1 MNIEKTAP
9 NKGTFNMNYT
19 LIYYILA
26 FLISF
31 LFNFFTMPK
40 LLKICYKK
48 RLYDVPDA
56 RKVHNIL
63 VPRLGGILFLP
74 STLIAM
80 SAVLMARAALVDN
93 TIELNQWTF
102 IFLTGIFI
110 IYIIGVL
117 DDLIGL
123 GANIK
128 FAVQLVTALAF
139 PLSGVYINNL
149 YGLFGIHEIPFYI
162 GYFITVFCTL
172 FIINAMNLIDGIDG
186 LASGIAAIALS
197 GYTILFATNGI
208 EIYPI
213 FCVSVITAI
222 LVFMYFNIFGDEKK
236 QTKTFMGDTGSLTLG
251 YIISFLAIKY
261 AMNNEN
267 ILPYR
272 PNALLVSYS
281 ILLIPVFD
289 VARVILYRLRKHK
302 PLFGADKSHIHHKLL
317 RTGMSQHKVLIT
329 IYSIVLFFIVLNYVM
344 SSVINITIIVV
355 LDIIL
360 WTSFNLWLDKK
371 IKA

>member
-1 MNIEKTAP
+1 
-9 NKGTFNMNYT
+9 MNYT

-31 LFNFFTMPK
+31 LFNFFTMPT

-56 RKVHNIL
+56 RKVHKIL

-149 YGLFGIHEIPFYI
+149 YGLFGIYEIPFYI

-172 FIINAMNLIDGIDG
+172 LIINAMNLIDGIDG
-186 LASGIAAIALS
+186 LASGIAAIALT

-281 ILLIPVFD
+281 MLLIPVFD

-317 RTGMSQHKVLIT
+317 RTGMSQHKVLMT
-329 IYSIVLFFIVLNYVM
+329 IYSIVLFFIVLNYIM
-344 SSVINITIIVV
+344 SSVINITIIVA
-355 LDIIL
+355 LDVIL
-360 WTSFNLWLDKK
+360 WTIFNLWLDKK
-371 IKA
+371 EGVSK